1 MLSFLRDQDADKT
14 PAQRPDA
21 STRGTDSE
29 VFGQAQSRR
38 HSQWVKETAAQT
50 EEYFTIA
57 AQNKNVRKS
66 TMLIGVL
73 FGIGLLCLGFMI
85 KKSAPKTASA
95 SPDGTDEAQIELAIA
110 RLTGVSSE
118 MFSRMDQ
125 IVKKF
130 YEFSDVLQVKVNELV
145 KNPFEL
151 EVFFSN
157 LRGKVDSQKDDMD
170 IDAEAIRQQ
179 RIREKAKDMQLL
191 TICKSEQGNC
201 CMIDDKILYEGDFIK
216 GFKIIEI
223 SNNFVKLR
231 WCEVKHDSAPSPAQS
246 PGPEIV
252 LKLSE

>member
-151 EVFFSN
+151 EMFLSN
-157 LRGKVDSQKDDMD
+157 LMKKMDVQEQTVDVDPELIIQQQL
-170 IDAEAIRQQ
+170 RQ
-179 RIREKAKDMQLL
+179 KAKKLQLASIMQ
-191 TICKSEQGNC
+191 SDQGTC
-201 CMIDDKILYEGDFIK
+201 CMINNKILYVEDSIDGFGVIQIGDT
-216 GFKIIEI
+216 
-223 SNNFVKLR
+223 FVKLK
-231 WCEVKHDSAPSPAQS
+231 WIGQEDSESLS
-246 PGPEIV
+246 SDGLEIV